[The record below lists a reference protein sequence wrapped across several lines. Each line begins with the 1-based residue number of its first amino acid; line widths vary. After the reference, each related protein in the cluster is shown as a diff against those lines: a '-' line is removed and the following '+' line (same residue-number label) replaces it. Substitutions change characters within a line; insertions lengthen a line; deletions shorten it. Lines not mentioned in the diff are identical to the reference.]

1 MKKQLVKLAKELA
14 IGVLIINALC
24 VIFGSCSLVF
34 ALFLTVV
41 ELFAA
46 AVTTAVS
53 LGLAMFI
60 RRRL

>member
-34 ALFLTVV
+34 AIFLTVV

-46 AVTTAVS
+46 AVTTAIL
-53 LGLAMFI
+53 LGLAMFL
-60 RRRL
+60 RRL

>member
-14 IGVLIINALC
+14 I
-24 VIFGSCSLVF
+24 
-34 ALFLTVV
+34 

-53 LGLAMFI
+53 LGLAMFL
-60 RRRL
+60 RHRL

>member
-46 AVTTAVS
+46 AVTTVIL